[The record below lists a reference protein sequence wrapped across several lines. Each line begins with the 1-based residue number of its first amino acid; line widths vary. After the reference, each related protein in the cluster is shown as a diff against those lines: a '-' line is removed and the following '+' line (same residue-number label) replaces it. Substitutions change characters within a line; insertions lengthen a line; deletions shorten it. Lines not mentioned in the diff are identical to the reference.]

1 MANALARLGTKRSWI
16 VHGEDGSDEIS
27 ISGRTFVAEIKDK
40 NVSSFELVPS
50 DLGIEAA
57 SVNGLEIKTPRESAE
72 IIRGVL
78 NGKFKER
85 PAERI
90 VLANAAAAVYL
101 SNGQTD
107 VKAALDRVSEVIR
120 EGKAAEKLA
129 VLANA
134 VSS

>member
-1 MANALARLGTKRSWI
+1 
-16 VHGEDGSDEIS
+16 
-27 ISGRTFVAEIKDK
+27 
-40 NVSSFELVPS
+40 
-50 DLGIEAA
+50 
-57 SVNGLEIKTPRESAE
+57 
-72 IIRGVL
+72 
-78 NGKFKER
+78 
-85 PAERI
+85 